1 MIPVLVH
8 FVRRSGHFW
17 PAGELM
23 RGMMRDGDG
32 DEILGAEERMYA
44 CIPLLE
50 CQIRKAL
57 DGVALSTLS
66 RRHTGNSIFTACG
79 ALISGVRYQ
88 KGA

>member
-17 PAGELM
+17 PAGETD
-23 RGMMRDGDG
+23 R
-32 DEILGAEERMYA
+32 ILGAEERMYA

-57 DGVALSTLS
+57 DGVAISTLS
-66 RRHTGNSIFTACG
+66 RWHTGNSIFTACG

>member
-8 FVRRSGHFW
+8 FIRRSGHFW

-23 RGMMRDGDG
+23 RGMMREGGG

-66 RRHTGNSIFTACG
+66 RRYTGDSIFTACG